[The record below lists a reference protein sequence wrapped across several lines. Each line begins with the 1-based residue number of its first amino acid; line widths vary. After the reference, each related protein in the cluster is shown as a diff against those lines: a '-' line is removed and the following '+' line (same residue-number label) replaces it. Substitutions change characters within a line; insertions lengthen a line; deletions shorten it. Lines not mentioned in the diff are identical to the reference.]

1 VNKKLEK
8 NDPLFYRVMPD
19 ADNKASAGYEGSVE
33 KHILKVSFYATAFF
47 AVLALAWGALI
58 KSQMLIFDGI
68 YSFASL
74 AMTGLFVYVAQ
85 LMRISNDEK
94 FPFGQ
99 SQMEPMVIVLKA
111 LVIIVVCISAF
122 SRAMTSLLSGG
133 GQINAFS
140 AMIYCFLGVIGC
152 LFSWLYI
159 IWKSKKARLSGLVQ
173 TEGRQ
178 WFVDM
183 LISIVLF
190 FGFFVAH
197 TIQHTEHAYYARYI
211 DPLMVI
217 IASMFFSAPPVI
229 SLIEGV
235 KNMLHMAPGEDV
247 YRASKQVLE
256 DIAKKIGF
264 DGFVLRIAK
273 SGRELVYEIGFVSDN
288 PKEERSIV
296 EFDNIR
302 QEIEN
307 RIKALYDNPILLDI
321 SFMHDKK
328 WG

>member
-8 NDPLFYRVMPD
+8 NDPLFFRVGPYANSD
-19 ADNKASAGYEGSVE
+19 ASAGYEDSVE
-33 KHILKVSFYATAFF
+33 KHILRVSFYATIFF
-47 AVLALAWGALI
+47 AVLGLTWGALI

-68 YSFASL
+68 YSFVSL
-74 AMTGLFVYVAQ
+74 VMTGLFVYVAQ
-85 LMRISNDEK
+85 LMRIRNDEK

-122 SRAMTSLLSGG
+122 TKAMVSLLSGG
-133 GQINAFS
+133 RQINAFS
-140 AMIYCFLGVIGC
+140 AMIYCFLGIAGC
-152 LFSWLYI
+152 LASWLYI
-159 IWKSKKARLSGLVQ
+159 IWKGKKSRLSGLVQ
-173 TEGRQ
+173 AEGRQ
-178 WFVDM
+178 WFLDM
-183 LISIVLF
+183 LISIILF
-190 FGFFVAH
+190 FGFFTAH

-211 DPLMVI
+211 DSLMVI
-217 IASMFFSAPPVI
+217 IASLFFSLAPII
-229 SLIEGV
+229 SLVEGI

-247 YRASKQVLE
+247 YRVSRQVME
-256 DIAKKIGF
+256 DIAKKLGF

-288 PKEERSIV
+288 PKNKRSIG
-296 EFDNIR
+296 ELDNIR
-302 QEIEN
+302 QEVEN
-307 RIKALYDNPILLDI
+307 RLKAFYDNPILLDI

>member
-8 NDPLFYRVMPD
+8 NDPLFYRIGSAVD
-19 ADNKASAGYEGSVE
+19 SEASVGYEDSVE

-47 AVLALAWGALI
+47 AVLALTWGALI
-58 KSQMLIFDGI
+58 KSNMLIFDGI
-68 YSFASL
+68 YSFVSL
-74 AMTGLFVYVAQ
+74 VMTGLFVYVAQ
-85 LMRISNDEK
+85 LMRIRNDEK

-122 SRAMTSLLSGG
+122 SRAMTSLFSGG

-140 AMIYCFLGVIGC
+140 AMIYCLLGIIGC
-152 LFSWLYI
+152 FFSWLYI
-159 IWKSKKARLSGLVQ
+159 TWKGSKARLSGLVQ

-178 WFVDM
+178 WFVDT

-190 FGFFVAH
+190 FGFFVAY

-217 IASMFFSAPPVI
+217 IASMFFSVAPVI

-235 KNMLHMAPGEDV
+235 KNMLHMSPGEDV

-256 DIAKKIGF
+256 DIAKRIGF

-273 SGRELVYEIGFVSDN
+273 TGRELVYEIGFVSDN
-288 PKEERSIV
+288 PKITRSIG
-296 EFDNIR
+296 ELDNIR
-302 QEIEN
+302 QEVEN
-307 RIKALYDNPILLDI
+307 RLKALYDNPILLDI